1 MRVFTP
7 LLAVMCF
14 GCATFGGGDDEEE
27 EEEILDD
34 GSLVTPGRNES
45 LPSVSYGTTAQE
57 NWDRGERAFQD
68 EEYLAAQRYYAYIR
82 NKFPYSRFAVLADLR
97 IADCQFARERYIEA
111 IDTYQNFVR
120 LHPTHPKVG
129 YARYKTGMAYYEQIP
144 GDWFLLPP
152 SHEKDQA
159 AVRDA
164 ERALREY
171 VERYPTDENIPQA
184 SEILRDVRSRLM
196 AHERYAAD
204 FYKNLDKDRA
214 CVGRLEI
221 IRKDFADVGLTDELL
236 LEIAEIYARLGE
248 VDKAKTAVA
257 EMREKFP
264 KSELISEAQEL
275 ITSTNGR
282 TVTSTIGAR

>member
-1 MRVFTP
+1 MRAFTP
-7 LLAVMCF
+7 LFLALAF
-14 GCATFGGGDDEEE
+14 GCATFGGGGDDDDLEST
-27 EEEILDD
+27 DD
-34 GSLVTPGRNES
+34 GLVTPGRNES
-45 LPSVSYGTTAQE
+45 LPSVTFGQTAQE
-57 NWDRGERAFQD
+57 DWDRGEKAFSD
-68 EEYLAAQRYYAYIR
+68 EEFLAAQRYYAHIR
-82 NKFPYSRFAVLADLR
+82 SKYPYSRFAVLADLR
-97 IADCQFARERYIEA
+97 IGDCEYEREQYIQA

-171 VERYPTDENIPQA
+171 VERYPSDENIPQA
-184 SEILRDVRSRLM
+184 TEVLKEVRGRLM

-214 CVGRLEI
+214 YVGRLEV

-236 LEIAEIYARLGE
+236 YEITETYARLGE
-248 VDKAKTAVA
+248 LDKAKTALA
-257 EMREKFP
+257 ELREKFP
-264 KSELISEAQEL
+264 RSDLITDAQES
-275 ITSTNGR
+275 IASSNG
-282 TVTSTIGAR
+282 TKTSTIAHTP

>member
-1 MRVFTP
+1 MRAFTP
-7 LLAVMCF
+7 LALALSF

-27 EEEILDD
+27 EDIEAGEDY
-34 GSLVTPGRNES
+34 LVATGRNES
-45 LPSVSYGTTAQE
+45 LPSVSYGQTAQD
-57 NWDRGERAFQD
+57 NWDRGERAFTE

-97 IADCQFARERYIEA
+97 IGDCQFERERYIEA

-171 VERYPTDENIPQA
+171 VERYPSDENIQKA

-204 FYKNLDKDRA
+204 FYKNLDRDRA
-214 CVGRLEI
+214 YVGRLEV

-236 LEIAEIYARLGE
+236 LEIAEVYSRLGE
-248 VDKAKTAVA
+248 VEKTKTAVA

-264 KSELISEAQEL
+264 ASELIAEAQEL
-275 ITSTNGR
+275 ITSTNG
-282 TVTSTIGAR
+282 TGTSTIGSR